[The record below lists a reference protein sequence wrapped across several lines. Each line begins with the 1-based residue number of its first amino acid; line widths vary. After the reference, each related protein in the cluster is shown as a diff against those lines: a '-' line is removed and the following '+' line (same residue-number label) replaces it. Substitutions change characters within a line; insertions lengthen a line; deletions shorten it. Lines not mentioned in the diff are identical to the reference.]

1 MALTCNIGA
10 AGKAFRLK
18 IGMASV
24 FGGVILGILVTLG
37 VLSSP
42 IFWLPVAGS
51 IFGGA
56 FSIWEARAGWCVVRA
71 MGFKTAI

>member
-18 IGMASV
+18 MGMASV

>member
-1 MALTCNIGA
+1 MTA
-10 AGKAFRLK
+10 
-18 IGMASV
+18 
-24 FGGVILGILVTLG
+24 LG
-37 VLSSP
+37 VFSSP
-42 IFWLPVAGS
+42 LFWLPVAGS

>member
-18 IGMASV
+18 IGIALVSGGITLGLMMV
-24 FGGVILGILVTLG
+24 FG

-42 IFWLPVAGS
+42 IFWLLVTGS

-56 FSIWEARAGWCVVRA
+56 FSMWEARAGWCVVRA
-71 MGFKTAI
+71 MGIRTSI

>member
-18 IGMASV
+18 IGIASV
-24 FGGVILGILVTLG
+24 LGGLILASLILFG

-42 IFWLPVAGS
+42 IFWLLVAGS
-51 IFGGA
+51 VFGGA
-56 FSIWEARAGWCVVRA
+56 FSMWEARAGWCVVRA
-71 MGFKTAI
+71 MGIRTAL

>member
-18 IGMASV
+18 LGIVSV
-24 FGGVILGILVTLG
+24 SGGVILGLMMVLG

-42 IFWLPVAGS
+42 IFWLPVTGC
-51 IFGGA
+51 ILGGA

-71 MGFKTAI
+71 MGIRTSI

>member
-24 FGGVILGILVTLG
+24 FGGVVLGILVTLG

>member
-18 IGMASV
+18 TGIASV
-24 FGGVILGILVTLG
+24 FGGLLLGLMTALG
-37 VLSSP
+37 VFSSP
-42 IFWLPVAGS
+42 LFWLPVAGS

>member
-18 IGMASV
+18 IGIV
-24 FGGVILGILVTLG
+24 FVSGGIILGLMMVFS

-42 IFWLPVAGS
+42 IFWLLVTGS

-56 FSIWEARAGWCVVRA
+56 FCMWEARAGWCVVRA
-71 MGFKTAI
+71 MGIRTSI

>member
-24 FGGVILGILVTLG
+24 FGGVVLGILVALG

-42 IFWLPVAGS
+42 IFWLPVAGG
-51 IFGGA
+51 ILGGA

-71 MGFKTAI
+71 VGFKTAI

>member
-18 IGMASV
+18 MGMASV
-24 FGGVILGILVTLG
+24 FGGVVLGILVTLG